1 MPKPNDLSKT
11 ELLQLMHSPTRNL
24 PRKEEKPRS
33 LVREGDEAI

>member
-24 PRKEEKPRS
+24 PRKDDKPRS
-33 LVREGDEAI
+33 LDREVDEAV